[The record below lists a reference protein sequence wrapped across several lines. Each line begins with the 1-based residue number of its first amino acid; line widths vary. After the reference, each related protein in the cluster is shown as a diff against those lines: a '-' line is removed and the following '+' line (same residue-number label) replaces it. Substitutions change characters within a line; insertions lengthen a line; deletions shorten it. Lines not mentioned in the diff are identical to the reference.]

1 VVQFFGFIS
10 DTSFSLIEIAYVGD
24 NDGFGMDNVSYGSAA
39 AAVVPLPAT
48 GLLLLGALGALGL
61 RRRRS

>member
-1 VVQFFGFIS
+1 
-10 DTSFSLIEIAYVGD
+10 LIEIIFVDGT
-24 NDGFGMDNVSYGSAA
+24 DGFSMDNVSYGSAA
-39 AAVVPLPAT
+39 VPLPAT